1 MQSISEL
8 QLIVNQEITQ
18 LNFVS
23 EPEQLYSPIQYVL
36 EIGGKRIRPALT
48 LFSCQIFAK
57 ESRAALNAALA
68 IEVFHNFTLLHDDIM
83 DNAPLRRNMATV
95 HEKWNANTAI
105 LSGDAMM
112 IKAYQFLAK
121 TKSDVLPKVLD
132 IFNQTALQVCEGQ
145 QYDMDFEACHD
156 VSEAHYIKM
165 ITLKTAVLIAGS
177 MQIGALIGGAT
188 LAQSK
193 LLYEFGIN
201 MGICFQ
207 LQDDLLDVYGD
218 PDQFGKRVGGDI
230 VSNKKTFLLLT
241 ALHRSKGVV
250 RKDLESLLLDADI
263 DPDVK
268 VERVKDIYELLYV
281 RELTEE
287 KMDEYFNK
295 ATKNLDKIDMSDE
308 YKQELA
314 NFVSKLMKRVH

>member
-18 LNFVS
+18 LNFLS

-57 ESRAALNAALA
+57 DTRPALNAAIA

-83 DNAPLRRNMATV
+83 DNAPLRRNVATV

-121 TKSDVLPKVLD
+121 TKGDVLPRVLD
-132 IFNQTALQVCEGQ
+132 IFNQTALEVCEGQ
-145 QYDMDFEACHD
+145 QYDMDFEACQD

-165 ITLKTAVLIAGS
+165 ISLKTGVLIAGS

-188 LAQSK
+188 LAQSE
-193 LLYEFGIN
+193 LLYKFGIN

-241 ALHRSKGVV
+241 ALHKSKGVV
-250 RKDLESLLLDADI
+250 RKDLENLLLDSEI
-263 DPDVK
+263 DPDHK
-268 VERVKDIYELLYV
+268 VERVKSIYQQLNV
-281 RELTEE
+281 RELTEK
-287 KMDEYFNK
+287 KMDEYLNK
-295 ATKNLDKIDMSDE
+295 AMKTLDKIEME
-308 YKQELA
+308 EEFKQELA
-314 NFVSKLMKRVH
+314 NFVLNLMKRVH